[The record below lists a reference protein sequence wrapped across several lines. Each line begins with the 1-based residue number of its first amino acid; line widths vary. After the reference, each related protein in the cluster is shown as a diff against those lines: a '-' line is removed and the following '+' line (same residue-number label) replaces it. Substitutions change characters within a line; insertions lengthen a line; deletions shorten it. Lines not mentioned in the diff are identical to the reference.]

1 MMKFCCLEPFPSLL
15 AFLTRIHYH
24 GVGSVAFKNIRNP
37 IDTLIAS
44 VPDGR
49 ESIYQNKTPVS
60 ARMLAL
66 MLRQDHQ
73 IIVRYQGDATWI
85 EYKETVTIT
94 LPVIAPTQSNPS
106 IKYGGSNSLD
116 SEKVFYFD
124 ISPLQRDLLYSLW
137 LAPNNITQ
145 HVERLETAMTDRV
158 RSINS
163 RQMLLGQASYTE
175 QDILVQW
182 ERPTFSLLL
191 LVLKLVFLVAMYY
204 DENCKGYSNRDMED
218 ISYAGADV
226 QFAEGGS
233 EGTESAHCVGWG
245 GPEL

>member
-1 MMKFCCLEPFPSLL
+1 M
-15 AFLTRIHYH
+15 
-24 GVGSVAFKNIRNP
+24 
-37 IDTLIAS
+37 
-44 VPDGR
+44 
-49 ESIYQNKTPVS
+49 
-60 ARMLAL
+60 
-66 MLRQDHQ
+66 
-73 IIVRYQGDATWI
+73 
-85 EYKETVTIT
+85 
-94 LPVIAPTQSNPS
+94 
-106 IKYGGSNSLD
+106 
-116 SEKVFYFD
+116 
-124 ISPLQRDLLYSLW
+124 W
-137 LAPNNITQ
+137 LVPNNITQ

-158 RSINS
+158 RSSNS

-204 DENCKGYSNRDMED
+204 DENCKGYANRDMQD

-226 QFAEGGS
+226 QCAEGGS